1 MDGNSEEP
9 PHKKLKKVHENADKY
24 SSSRTVL
31 PAVQTLDSDL
41 FGSLPTE
48 LQARILTYIPFQHQ
62 VQLFRVCKRWSRMLP
77 GAITE
82 LNLRSLGRRIQDEEL
97 VSLLNKFAAVRKL
110 DLRSCYQLTLSGTQ
124 HLTKLKALQFLD
136 VGYSGLKS
144 VVLDVVTHLT
154 QLRTLKL
161 ARCQFTTSLLKNIS
175 VRLTGLEHLNLNW
188 PVEGITDTSVQ
199 CLSLLTNLKYLN
211 LSWCEQISDKGVM
224 SLSTLTALQ
233 VLKLSHCANVTNR
246 TLDFITRSFHSLRV
260 LYLQNTAVNDEGVR
274 DYLPRLSQLTAISL
288 GGKSLTDNAL
298 LYLPLLRNVK
308 RVVIGGPNFTSNAV
322 LNLLKS
328 VGAELEYLK
337 IWQTDITDD
346 VIEQIAL
353 ARQLTKLNLD
363 GCELITDR
371 GISYL
376 TGHKTLT
383 YLSLFGCTQ
392 VTDRGPRAIS
402 HDKLKVVR

>member
-1 MDGNSEEP
+1 
-9 PHKKLKKVHENADKY
+9 
-24 SSSRTVL
+24 
-31 PAVQTLDSDL
+31 
-41 FGSLPTE
+41 
-48 LQARILTYIPFQHQ
+48 
-62 VQLFRVCKRWSRMLP
+62 
-77 GAITE
+77 
-82 LNLRSLGRRIQDEEL
+82 
-97 VSLLNKFAAVRKL
+97 
-110 DLRSCYQLTLSGTQ
+110 
-124 HLTKLKALQFLD
+124 
-136 VGYSGLKS
+136 
-144 VVLDVVTHLT
+144 
-154 QLRTLKL
+154 
-161 ARCQFTTSLLKNIS
+161 
-175 VRLTGLEHLNLNW
+175 LNW